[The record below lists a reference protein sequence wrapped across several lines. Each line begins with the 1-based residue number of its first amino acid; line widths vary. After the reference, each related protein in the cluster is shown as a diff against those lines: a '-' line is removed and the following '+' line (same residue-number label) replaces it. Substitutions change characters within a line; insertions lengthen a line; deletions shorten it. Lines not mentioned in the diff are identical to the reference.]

1 MLSLCTFKRP
11 KKYALSTTQMFVQKS
26 SLQLSLGL
34 THFKVCLP
42 LLNSTF
48 RWLSSSFATSFN
60 IVGSGHTIDLVTH
73 HSNHDIE
80 RYQLLT

>member
-1 MLSLCTFKRP
+1 MLSLSTFKLP
-11 KKYALSTTQMFVQKS
+11 KRYALSTTQMFVQKP

-34 THFKVCLP
+34 THFKVGLP

-48 RWLSSSFATSFN
+48 TWLSSSFATSFN
-60 IVGSGHTIDLVTH
+60 ILRLGHIIALVTH

-80 RYQLLT
+80 R